1 MSLLTSREQLSD
13 YHSKAVSAE
22 NRADNS
28 ADAATRNRWLGIA
41 MAYQHLIHS
50 IITNG
55 NSVTLKNSTGFDSGR
70 SIKAKASY

>member
-28 ADAATRNRWLGIA
+28 EDAATRDRWLSIA

-50 IITNG
+50 SIANG
-55 NSVTLKNSTGFDSGR
+55 KSVTLENSIGFDSGGLR
-70 SIKAKASY
+70 AKAS